1 MKDCAEVG
9 APINVNLDKC
19 YQKDTDC
26 QSLKQGYCELEN
38 DFLIAR
44 IQGNI
49 TAHDCQVFSYLM
61 LIKMKVLLNNIFPEY
76 LPRNP

>member
-26 QSLKQGYCELEN
+26 PSLKQGYCEFEN

>member
-9 APINVNLDKC
+9 APINVKLDKC
-19 YQKDTDC
+19 YQKDSDC
-26 QSLKQGYCELEN
+26 PSLKQGYCEFEN

-49 TAHDCQVFSYLM
+49 TAYDCQVKKICM
-61 LIKMKVLLNNIFPEY
+61 
-76 LPRNP
+76 